1 MPITAWS
8 VVPSTKKSQRHGKPH
23 PLHALVSG
31 IMGDIPE
38 IRLESQSAK
47 KRGSLGADFF
57 TLQDEDPVGLTQ
69 GHIFLIDDSWTT
81 GGTVQSAA
89 VRLKLSGARQ
99 VSIYCVARIAD
110 LRFLRN
116 INPEYEKEF
125 QRSMHYV
132 VGYCPWRRTT
142 E

>member
-81 GGTVQSAA
+81 GGTVQSSVFEVTSPLAQRVTPSTVTCFNPA
-89 VRLKLSGARQ
+89 GISP
-99 VSIYCVARIAD
+99 VAYPRIA
-110 LRFLRN
+110 
-116 INPEYEKEF
+116 
-125 QRSMHYV
+125 
-132 VGYCPWRRTT
+132 
-142 E
+142 